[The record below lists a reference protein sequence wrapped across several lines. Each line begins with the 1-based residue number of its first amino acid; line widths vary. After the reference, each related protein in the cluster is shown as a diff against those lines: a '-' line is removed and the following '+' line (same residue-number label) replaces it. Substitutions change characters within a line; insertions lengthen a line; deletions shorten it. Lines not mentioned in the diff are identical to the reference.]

1 MITIVDYGLGNV
13 LAFANI
19 YKGLNIDATIA
30 RNSTELRRA
39 SKIILPGV
47 GAYDHAMERLEQSTM
62 RPILNELVQEK
73 RIPVLGICVGMQ
85 ILGRSSDEGERP
97 GLGWLNGEVKGFKS
111 TGTFELPVPHIGWND
126 VEVAPGGSRLF
137 VEIESGARF
146 YFLHSFFFACDDPAD
161 TAAVSTY
168 GVRFSCAVH
177 RDNVYGVQ
185 FHPEKSHQYGT
196 QLLKNFA
203 AL

>member
-1 MITIVDYGLGNV
+1 MTIVDYGLGNV

-30 RNSTELRRA
+30 RGPSELRRA

-62 RPILNELVQEK
+62 RPVLNELVQEK
-73 RIPVLGICVGMQ
+73 RVPVLGICVGMQ
-85 ILGRSSDEGERP
+85 ILGRSSDEGKLP
-97 GLGWLNGEVKGFKS
+97 GLGWLAGEVRGFKS
-111 TGTFELPVPHIGWND
+111 QGGFSLPVPHIGWND

-137 VEIESGARF
+137 TEIEANARF
-146 YFLHSFFFACDDPAD
+146 YFLHSFFFDCDDTAD
-161 TAAVSTY
+161 VAAVSTY

-177 RDNVYGVQ
+177 RNNVYGVQ